1 VAVASL
7 NQQSKQK
14 QLATT
19 GAESAVAATSR
30 HFSSTPA
37 TSRKT
42 QLRWIAQSVQKIY
55 QSDATT
61 RSNLDTVTLHSNTTT
76 SDSAWHNDSLRADVS
91 VGSTEHAV
99 QTNAV
104 AATVVVHALSL
115 LSVARTPL
123 QVLEAGRLLQAV
135 DIAQQPN
142 AVQERVVKAAAIT
155 GLLQLAL
162 TIMHGM
168 LSSSPAH
175 LPSEIC
181 QDALCNALR
190 RAGRIQRLEQ
200 LLCQMGAVVA
210 NQTTCADRRPKV
222 SVVSFNTYL
231 AALCDVALR
240 KDPAAAQQQQG
251 LDLVSID
258 RSLGGNSNSTAYKTM
273 LPVEAL
279 DRAWSWI
286 RDPAHTVRIL
296 SIAPDAVSYTTV
308 LQAAAAF
315 GNQTLVQ
322 DIWRELDANNI
333 PNNIIAYNA
342 RLRCSA
348 AISGASNGGGVG
360 SKRERNQSLVPLET
374 ARMPHKKGDQEVLD
388 IWDHEISANPL
399 VRPDKYTI
407 DLVLLPLIRAGRV
420 GDVEALLDGFVKR
433 NSEKVVSNAFAA
445 FLITLVNGGEL
456 ATARALFETYILPTL
471 SPVMMG
477 RAGGVMRMVRP
488 IEQHFTVLLEGY
500 RKQVQQGQYIRGT
513 SESETVNQTTASIE
527 EAWALYRMMFD
538 SLGVRPNEYTI
549 TSMMGLCRTSTELSI
564 LLVEAATVLDIEFSS
579 VVLRAACT

>member
-1 VAVASL
+1 MAVASF

-14 QLATT
+14 QPDAGSGSAAAT
-19 GAESAVAATSR
+19 AATSR

-55 QSDATT
+55 QSEATA
-61 RSNLDTVTLHSNTTT
+61 RSNFDAVTVHSITTT
-76 SDSAWHNDSLRADVS
+76 SDSDWHNDSLRADAKS
-91 VGSTEHAV
+91 AA
-99 QTNAV
+99 QTD
-104 AATVVVHALSL
+104 AASTVVVHALSL

-190 RAGRIQRLEQ
+190 RAGRIQRLER

-210 NQTTCADRRPKV
+210 NQATCADRRPKV

-258 RSLGGNSNSTAYKTM
+258 RSLGGNSNST
-273 LPVEAL
+273 VEAL

-296 SIAPDAVSYTTV
+296 SIAPDAVSYNTV

-342 RLRCSA
+342 RLRCAA
-348 AISGASNGGGVG
+348 AISGASSSGGVG
-360 SKRERNQSLVPLET
+360 SKRERSQSLVPMET
-374 ARMPHKKGDQEVLD
+374 ARMPHKKCDQEVLD

-500 RKQVQQGQYIRGT
+500 RKQVQQGQSIRGT
-513 SESETVNQTTASIE
+513 NESETVNQTTASIE
-527 EAWALYRMMFD
+527 EAWALYRMMFG

-564 LLVEAATVLDIEFSS
+564 LLVEAATVLDIDFSS